1 MWTHECNLGG
11 LIQTKLSIDEII
23 KDYEKKHGP
32 IEIDGHYGEQVV
44 IKQDENIFMYISPW
58 LTYREVWE
66 SSKRIL
72 DVKEDEKWMI
82 KTKAKR

>member
-1 MWTHECNLGG
+1 M
-11 LIQTKLSIDEII
+11 IISIDEII
-23 KDYEKKHGP
+23 KAYEKKHGP
-32 IEIDGHYGEQVV
+32 LEVDGHYGEQVV

-58 LTYREVWE
+58 LMYREVWE

-82 KTKAKR
+82 KTKAKN

>member
-1 MWTHECNLGG
+1 MIRMYFDVNEALR
-11 LIQTKLSIDEII
+11 KAREIYGEL
-23 KDYEKKHGP
+23 DV
-32 IEIDGHYGEQVV
+32 DGHYGEQVV

-58 LTYREVWE
+58 LPYREVWE

-82 KTKAKR
+82 KTKAKN

>member
-1 MWTHECNLGG
+1 MIIN
-11 LIQTKLSIDEII
+11 IDEII
-23 KDYEKKHGP
+23 KAYEKKHEP

-58 LTYREVWE
+58 LSYRKVWE

>member
-1 MWTHECNLGG
+1 M
-11 LIQTKLSIDEII
+11 IQTKLSIDEII

-32 IEIDGHYGEQVV
+32 IEIDGHYGEQVA

-58 LTYREVWE
+58 LAYREVWE

>member
-1 MWTHECNLGG
+1 M
-11 LIQTKLSIDEII
+11 IQTKLSIDEII

-32 IEIDGHYGEQVV
+32 IKIDGHYGEQVA

-58 LTYREVWE
+58 LAYREVWE